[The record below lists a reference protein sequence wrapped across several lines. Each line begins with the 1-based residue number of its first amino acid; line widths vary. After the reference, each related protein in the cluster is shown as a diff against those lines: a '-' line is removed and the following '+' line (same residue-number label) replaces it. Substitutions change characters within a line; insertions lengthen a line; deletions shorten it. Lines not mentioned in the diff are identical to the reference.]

1 MERITWK
8 FEGLF
13 KGDAEKCYAEVES
26 LDEATPEK
34 VLALAEDEST
44 ELHKC
49 IEWDIPT
56 AARKYQL
63 SQARDII
70 RSFVIVRENKE
81 DTPIRAFQITSQTSV
96 YQPTRLFL
104 QDKDEYSSLL
114 ERAKQELQAF
124 KKRYAT
130 LCELETIFEE
140 IDRL

>member
-1 MERITWK
+1 MERISWK

-63 SQARDII
+63 SQESNLKCIYHSDKGKKM
-70 RSFVIVRENKE
+70 ENTK
-81 DTPIRAFQITSQTSV
+81 
-96 YQPTRLFL
+96 YQ
-104 QDKDEYSSLL
+104 
-114 ERAKQELQAF
+114 
-124 KKRYAT
+124 
-130 LCELETIFEE
+130 
-140 IDRL
+140 